1 MKIERIQ
8 IDGFGCH
15 QDLILSFNQDFN
27 ILYGKNESGK
37 STLLAF
43 IQVIFYGFDDKPD
56 APASR
61 TRGFWMPWQGGP
73 FGGTL
78 TFTHQGTR
86 YTVLASW
93 GSTKEDDRVS
103 VNMEPGGKMDLIPA
117 QTVGEAILQISCENF
132 ETFVLGLADG
142 QTGKHEGEADQLHA
156 MTHTE
161 SDCSSAEDSV
171 VLARISTH
179 RKFLENEQSALKK
192 NKLLLQTKKDRLLQR
207 DAEEMAASLQTTD
220 LEAQY
225 TELAKQETKPQS
237 LDALSMSV
245 SLLEK
250 QKKVHKLYTSYE
262 ELRYQYAQ
270 TCGVQRRKKLP
281 WTVVMIILMVLDAFA
296 LVTLVLPIKPLL
308 ALVGLG
314 KLSSTVQTISCLVA
328 VVLFLAFSLSLILIR
343 TAGKRVLYEVEET
356 LAYKEQALCELLN
369 VEDDSPDEVL
379 DAIALLDEQC
389 KNATQCIAAIDRDR
403 KDKAELERQ
412 LSQLMQ
418 QITYNRARQE
428 MSDRLMRESDSVSDI
443 DAVLLE
449 NQRTD
454 ARMQRH
460 IEAIE
465 LAGTLLN
472 RARSRQ
478 KSDLAPRLS
487 QHSGKMLDT
496 LTQGRYRVMELSK
509 DFEPSVAKNGV
520 LRGGKHYRGATGKQI
535 DLALKLSQLQLLA
548 ESGRA
553 LPLILDEPFSG
564 YDEERRT
571 HSTKALL
578 QFAKEHNL
586 QVLITSSQGSHVA
599 ENDFVQYA
607 LSI

>member
-15 QDLILSFNQDFN
+15 KDLILSFNQDFN

-43 IQVIFYGFDDKPD
+43 IQVIFYGFDDTPD
-56 APASR
+56 APVSR

-93 GSTKEDDRVS
+93 GSTKEDDRIS
-103 VNMEPGGKMDLIPA
+103 VNMEPGGRMDMLPA

-132 ETFVLGLADG
+132 ETFVLGLADR

-161 SDCSSAEDSV
+161 ADDSSKENSIA
-171 VLARISTH
+171 LAQIATH

-192 NKLLLQTKKDRLLQR
+192 NQLLLQTKKDRLQQR
-207 DAEEMAASLQTTD
+207 DAEEMTLAFQTAG

-225 TELAKQETKPQS
+225 ADLAKQETKPQS
-237 LDALSMSV
+237 LEALSMSV

-270 TCGVQRRKKLP
+270 ICDAQRRKKLP
-281 WTVVMIILMVLDAFA
+281 WTIVMIILIGLDAFA
-296 LVTLVLPIKPLL
+296 LVTLLLPIKPLL
-308 ALVGLG
+308 TLVGLG
-314 KLSSTVQTISCLVA
+314 KLSSTPQTISCLVC
-328 VVLFLAFSLSLILIR
+328 VVLFLVFSLGLILLR
-343 TAGKRVLYEVEET
+343 TAGKRLLYEAEET
-356 LAYKEQALCELLN
+356 LAYKEQALFELLN
-369 VEDDSPDEVL
+369 IEDDSSDDVL

-412 LSQLMQ
+412 LAQLMQ

-428 MSDRLMRESDSVSDI
+428 MADHLMRESDSVSDI
-443 DAVLLE
+443 HAVILE
-449 NQRTD
+449 NQLADGRI
-454 ARMQRH
+454 QKH
-460 IEAIE
+460 IEALE

-472 RARSRQ
+472 RACSRQ

-487 QHSGKMLDT
+487 QRSGKMLDT

-564 YDEERRT
+564 YDEERRI
-571 HSTKALL
+571 HSTKALV
-578 QFAKEHNL
+578 QFAKEYNL
-586 QVLITSSQGSHVA
+586 QVLITSSQGSHMV
-599 ENDFVQYA
+599 ENDFTQYA